1 MQKGAAC
8 SENARKY
15 FGDSDQRAGVDS
27 DTVGF
32 VKNKMV
38 GHFLALI
45 AIVSLV
51 ETWLVLEAA
60 EYAWTVLF
68 PSPASRLGLLSQL
81 DILNNWS

>member
-1 MQKGAAC
+1 
-8 SENARKY
+8 
-15 FGDSDQRAGVDS
+15 
-27 DTVGF
+27 
-32 VKNKMV
+32 VKKKMV

-51 ETWLVLEAA
+51 ETWLESWRPA

-68 PSPASRLGLLSQL
+68 PSPASRLRLLCQL

>member
-1 MQKGAAC
+1 MACSIGPAFPSCQASGYCSAMQKGAAC

-27 DTVGF
+27 DNVGF

-51 ETWLVLEAA
+51 ET
-60 EYAWTVLF
+60 
-68 PSPASRLGLLSQL
+68 
-81 DILNNWS
+81 

>member
-27 DTVGF
+27 GTVGF

-51 ETWLVLEAA
+51 ET
-60 EYAWTVLF
+60 
-68 PSPASRLGLLSQL
+68 
-81 DILNNWS
+81 